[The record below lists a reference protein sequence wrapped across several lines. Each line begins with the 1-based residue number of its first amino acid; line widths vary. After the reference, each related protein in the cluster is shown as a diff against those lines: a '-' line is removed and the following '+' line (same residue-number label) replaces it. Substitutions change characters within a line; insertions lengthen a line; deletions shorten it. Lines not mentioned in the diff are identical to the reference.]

1 MKQHMLTHKI
11 RDMPQHMF
19 GSPTGG
25 GNASATSA
33 GSDSKSDKSD
43 RPGSRRSADYDSAE
57 KTRRGQDDST
67 NNNNQR
73 EKNNNM
79 EGKASSQIRHETGMK
94 RPTSE
99 PDDHV
104 QSKRPLSEFYSCYIS
119 VFYEIQSERNPNWN
133 LKCFLRLLFNSN
145 LPPFVLSNIFL
156 T

>member
-25 GNASATSA
+25 GNSLATSSG

-43 RPGSRRSADYDSAE
+43 RPGSRRSADYDGAE
-57 KTRRGQDDST
+57 KMRRGQDDST

-73 EKNNNM
+73 EKNHNSSTS
-79 EGKASSQIRHETGMK
+79 EGKLQIKHEPGMK

-99 PDDHV
+99 SDDQV
-104 QSKRPLSEFYSCYIS
+104 QSKRPLSEYHS
-119 VFYEIQSERNPNWN
+119 IQ
-133 LKCFLRLLFNSN
+133 
-145 LPPFVLSNIFL
+145 FVDDN
-156 T
+156 